1 MKIDSIRPSEV
12 MKRAESA
19 YFNDVSFYLQNREQF
34 TARLCPGC
42 DSSFFN
48 TFLHHRD
55 FNFSRC
61 ESCWTVFMNPGPNE
75 SLLRKFYEQ
84 SSVYK
89 YWSEFVYPSSKE
101 GRKAKLAIPRAEILI
116 QALSGN
122 MQFNKIV
129 EIGAGTG
136 DVLQEVKKRFPFAHF
151 TAIEPNPDMWS
162 SYEDGVIELMKAG
175 FDVAL
180 PQIKEVDLI
189 CAFEVVEH
197 LLSPRDFFNRCHS
210 SLKLGGKLVC
220 STPNAASF
228 EVQSLKG
235 KSNTIDIEHIS
246 VLTPAA
252 VHGLARE
259 SGYQVDYIITPGEFD
274 IELMSKEFRAL
285 KILASVLPA
294 VVKTFQSRISG
305 FGFSSHMKFCLTK
318 I

>member
-1 MKIDSIRPSEV
+1 
-12 MKRAESA
+12 
-19 YFNDVSFYLQNREQF
+19 
-34 TARLCPGC
+34 
-42 DSSFFN
+42 
-48 TFLHHRD
+48 
-55 FNFSRC
+55 
-61 ESCWTVFMNPGPNE
+61 
-75 SLLRKFYEQ
+75 
-84 SSVYK
+84 
-89 YWSEFVYPSSKE
+89 
-101 GRKAKLAIPRAEILI
+101 
-116 QALSGN
+116 
-122 MQFNKIV
+122 
-129 EIGAGTG
+129 
-136 DVLQEVKKRFPFAHF
+136 
-151 TAIEPNPDMWS
+151 
-162 SYEDGVIELMKAG
+162 
-175 FDVAL
+175 
-180 PQIKEVDLI
+180 
-189 CAFEVVEH
+189 
-197 LLSPRDFFNRCHS
+197 
-210 SLKLGGKLVC
+210 LGGKLVC